1 MPYVLIAAYVLLI
14 APMQVGLLLQWKKGK
29 LSMTVGLM
37 AWGVRKRF
45 PFLLHRN
52 EQGKLQLHIPHFP
65 IRRSRKKRKDL
76 LSLLPR
82 LIYVRKKIK
91 SAIHV
96 RHFQVEASL
105 ALPTAAGEAICA
117 TLLTSLLHMLFPH
130 GRCHIRPAYKDTG
143 GGTALCI
150 VDFRL
155 GTLLMAGILWKTHRL
170 SDSKKEEQVWS
181 IPSEN

>member
-1 MPYVLIAAYVLLI
+1 MPYVLVAAYVLLI
-14 APMQVGLLLQWKKGK
+14 APIQVGLLMQWKKGK
-29 LSMTVGLM
+29 LSMTVGVM
-37 AWGVRKRF
+37 AWGIRKQF
-45 PFLLHRN
+45 PFLLSRN
-52 EQGKLQLHIPHFP
+52 EMGKLKLHVPSFP
-65 IRRSRKKRKDL
+65 FHRSRKKRRDL

-96 RHFQVEASL
+96 RHFQVEARLS
-105 ALPTAAGEAICA
+105 LPTAAGEAIYA
-117 TLLTSLLHMLFPH
+117 NIITSLLYMLFPNSCC
-130 GRCHIRPAYKDTG
+130 RIRPAFEENG
-143 GGTALCI
+143 GGAALCI

-155 GTLLMAGILWKTHRL
+155 GTLLWAGILWKFHRL